1 MRLVSLFYII
11 IILGDIYFP
20 RTNKDWRISFEQL
33 ILNEVDKDL
42 DSDDDD
48 DDVSISLN
56 ETECILDKSMSALSR
71 NLDTFEK
78 GCSDCIT
85 DSSDNNEMAC
95 TSLLSAKA
103 AEFHIGSASKEFEH
117 VRAEELLFGKF
128 LNIGE
133 DSDWYTK

>member
-1 MRLVSLFYII
+1 MRLVSLLYIT
-11 IILGDIYFP
+11 IILSDIYFP
-20 RTNKDWRISFEQL
+20 RKNKDWRISFEQL
-33 ILNEVDKDL
+33 IFNEVDKDL
-42 DSDDDD
+42 HSDDD

-56 ETECILDKSMSALSR
+56 ETEGIIDKSLSPFCG
-71 NLDTFEK
+71 NLDTLEK
-78 GCSDCIT
+78 KCSDCIT

-128 LNIGE
+128 LNINE

>member
-1 MRLVSLFYII
+1 MRLVSLFSII
-11 IILGDIYFP
+11 IILSDIYFP
-20 RTNKDWRISFEQL
+20 RKKRNWRISFEQL
-33 ILNEVDKDL
+33 IFNEIDEDL
-42 DSDDDD
+42 DSDD

-56 ETECILDKSMSALSR
+56 DTEGIIDKSLSPLSE
-71 NLDTFEK
+71 NVDTLEK
-78 GCSDCIT
+78 EYSDL
-85 DSSDNNEMAC
+85 SDINEMAC

-103 AEFHIGSASKEFEH
+103 AEFYIGSEFKEFEQ